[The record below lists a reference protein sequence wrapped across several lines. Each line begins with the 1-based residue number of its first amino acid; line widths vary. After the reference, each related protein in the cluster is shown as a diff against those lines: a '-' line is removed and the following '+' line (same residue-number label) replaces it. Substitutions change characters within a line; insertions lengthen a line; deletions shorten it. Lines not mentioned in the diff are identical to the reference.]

1 MKALTSLA
9 AALALALPAMTVQ
22 ANDIAGIKL
31 GMSLAEAKSSL
42 ASSVGGLKIG
52 NFVDGKIETG
62 IYGEKGKKMLNEG
75 EGVIAYKGDADGIW
89 VVGRYQ
95 FIPVNQRF
103 TIQTLVESLRKK
115 FGKESSAEIPNGKE
129 YGQWGNMIWI
139 YGDNEK
145 LLFQKIGQ
153 GSLICHTYNPGGLE
167 TPSGFVVDIP
177 RVIPSDCNKTY
188 NASWFVDEN
197 GLVKNLSVNI
207 IDYSLIRKAIERR
220 EAQEKAEK
228 EQKVRNQ
235 SGVKPSL

>member
-95 FIPVNQRF
+95 YIPVNQRF

-145 LLFQKIGQ
+145 
-153 GSLICHTYNPGGLE
+153 
-167 TPSGFVVDIP
+167 
-177 RVIPSDCNKTY
+177 
-188 NASWFVDEN
+188 
-197 GLVKNLSVNI
+197 
-207 IDYSLIRKAIERR
+207 
-220 EAQEKAEK
+220 
-228 EQKVRNQ
+228 
-235 SGVKPSL
+235 